1 MNFDRSEL
9 GELTGLLLIGLFI
22 LLGFRY
28 VLKAYFVVNSKKLD
42 KKSNFYKILVKV
54 MALNKTF
61 HPYVGY
67 LAIVLILS
75 HSYIQTGWQF
85 FADNQTLT
93 GYMTGSLFILNI
105 GTGFIGD
112 KIMKKPRP
120 SWWIWVH
127 RILTVLI
134 GVSIIVHINQ

>member
-9 GELTGLLLIGLFI
+9 GEFTGLLLIGLFI

-42 KKSNFYKILVKV
+42 KKSKFYKNLVKI
-54 MALNKTF
+54 MALNKII
-61 HPYVGY
+61 HPFLGY
-67 LAIVLILS
+67 AAIILILT
-75 HSYIQTGWQF
+75 HSYIQTGWRF

-93 GYMTGSLFILNI
+93 GYVTGGLFILNVLS
-105 GTGFIGD
+105 GFIGD
-112 KIMKKPRP
+112 KVMKKPRP
-120 SWWIWVH
+120 AWWIWVH

-134 GVSIIVHINQ
+134 GVSILIHINR